1 MFLLRSQITTAIPIM
16 ITTTRIQISDVM
28 PEEVFSTF
36 SLDASCPALSV
47 GVAASVGF
55 SVGADVSVGSGVGV
69 LVSVGSG
76 VGVLVS
82 VGSGVG
88 VLVLVG
94 SGVGVLVLVGSGV
107 GVLVLVARF
116 TRVMGKSEAKRS

>member
-1 MFLLRSQITTAIPIM
+1 M

-69 LVSVGSG
+69 LVGFG
-76 VGVLVS
+76 VGVLV
-82 VGSGVG
+82 GFGVG
-88 VLVLVG
+88 VLELG
-94 SGVGVLVLVGSGV
+94 YWSQSAPELECLY
-107 GVLVLVARF
+107 
-116 TRVMGKSEAKRS
+116 